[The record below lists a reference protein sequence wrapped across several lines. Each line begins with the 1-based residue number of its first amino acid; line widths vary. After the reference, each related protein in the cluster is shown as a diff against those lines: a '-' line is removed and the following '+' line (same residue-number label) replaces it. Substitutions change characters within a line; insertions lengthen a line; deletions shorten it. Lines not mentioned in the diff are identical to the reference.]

1 MKAREGRLEFGRRR
15 RRRRRRRLVARA
27 VERQIVELV
36 QDDVLL
42 VDRLRQ
48 DLSVRLSCLTCN
60 FEKISKNF
68 RALRLLRPLG
78 SLWLHIFI
86 SWCHDVDSIG
96 FLASWLMSLLTN
108 LLLP

>member
-15 RRRRRRRLVARA
+15 RRRRRLVACA
-27 VERQIVELV
+27 VERQVVQLV

-60 FEKISKNF
+60 FEKILKNF
-68 RALRLLRPLG
+68 RALRRLRPLG
-78 SLWLHIFI
+78 SLGLHIFI

-96 FLASWLMSLLTN
+96 FLAHVN
-108 LLLP
+108 